1 MIVGVFPIPIS
12 SHSTPAGKGAA
23 ATPGVPLDPEEAL
36 LAEMASV
43 KEKMESRLK
52 REKKHRREMK
62 KKAKIRALQVRGA
75 GGRGRGRGCASPL
88 MTRLPLSRII
98 IWPSP

>member
-1 MIVGVFPIPIS
+1 MVASFPSPFL
-12 SHSTPAGKGAA
+12 HTPTLAGKGAA

-62 KKAKIRALQVRGA
+62 KKAKIRALQVGGA
-75 GGRGRGRGCASPL
+75 GGRGWDRGCDPSL
-88 MTRLPLSRII
+88 VTRLPLPRII